1 MKQQLLA
8 VNSLGCSLVSIAH
21 MLMNKQKIAHTIC
34 HCQYNLNGCL
44 HNWGYTIQVNV
55 CSSLKN
61 TLWVQTISAA
71 VGTSERL
78 SQDQNQK
85 KLLIFAWPIKADFRG
100 IFCSAFWIEVCCF
113 FVLFPQIPSIHLP
126 LHSHRFPHICKFMQ
140 MEMLANTMLKFMRRI
155 ISIDNTKW
163 KSQRL

>member
-21 MLMNKQKIAHTIC
+21 MLNKHKVAHTIC
-34 HCQYNLNGCL
+34 HCPYNLNVCS
-44 HNWGYTIQVNV
+44 HNWGYTIQKNV
-55 CSSLKN
+55 CSALKN
-61 TLWVQTISAA
+61 TLWVQTISTA
-71 VGTSERL
+71 VVTSERL

-85 KLLIFAWPIKADFRG
+85 KSYFFLANRCGFQRYFLLCFLDWSLLF
-100 IFCSAFWIEVCCF
+100 F
-113 FVLFPQIPSIHLP
+113 FVWFPQIPSIHLP